1 MAVKIDWKQLVKS
14 PQGLIS
20 LASAAVVALGTA
32 GIVDTNLSNALQG
45 LLVAVLGVVTAAGH
59 TAASAKVTAKQQ
71 ATPSGPAP
79 VPPAAGPTAGG

>member
-32 GIVDTNLSNALQG
+32 GIINTNLSNAIQG

-59 TAASAKVTAKQQ
+59 TAATAKVTAKQQ
-71 ATPSGPAP
+71 AKPAT
-79 VPPAAGPTAGG
+79 VPPAASPTTGS